1 MGKCQEKGIT
11 KISGAK
17 DFIPSFPYFSRFF
30 FSMSSIFFC
39 VSGYVLNCC
48 GCISAQATRKHP
60 IYVITNENPR
70 ERTRIGIFCPHM
82 HRHMYTFTF
91 YMFLVL
97 LNLFFII
104 AWKYHFSSCL
114 ICFPLL
120 SFPQG
125 LVGYVSIYHFCSL
138 ISVYQVLFVLDF
150 HIFSP

>member
-1 MGKCQEKGIT
+1 MDTLRKRNKTATFLGVEGDELRLTWHKGKCQEKGIT

-30 FSMSSIFFC
+30 LSMSSIFFC

-104 AWKYHFSSCL
+104 A
-114 ICFPLL
+114 
-120 SFPQG
+120 
-125 LVGYVSIYHFCSL
+125 
-138 ISVYQVLFVLDF
+138 
-150 HIFSP
+150 